1 MTTTQALDQVVQ
13 DLPEPRL
20 SELLD
25 FARFLRWRADRV
37 SWQEMGRANLSR
49 AYGDDEPEYTDADL
63 KPDNA
68 R

>member
-1 MTTTQALDQVVQ
+1 MTTKQALDQVVH

-25 FARFLRWRADRV
+25 FARFLRWRTDREY
-37 SWQEMGRANLSR
+37 WQEMGRANPAH

-63 KPDNA
+63 KPDHA